1 MDGASSGTSRHVGTR
16 RYTTPMCERGHVP
29 APVGRNA
36 EDDTDPF
43 ELVAAI
49 RRANHRLTAR
59 LDVDLLEMGVS
70 FAQFEVMA
78 ALEREPGLHA
88 GELGRA
94 FGVTRQAI
102 HRLLAQLDR
111 AGLIDLLPRDHG
123 VRAARVTDA
132 GDRSL
137 RHCRRALRETLEALA
152 RRALR
157 ETLEALARIHPETR
171 NAARDALAVCERAL
185 VPRPG
190 WYLD

>member
-1 MDGASSGTSRHVGTR
+1 MYEHRHPAS
-16 RYTTPMCERGHVP
+16 
-29 APVGRNA
+29 PVGRNA

-49 RRANHRLTAR
+49 RHANHRLTAR
-59 LDVDLLEMGVS
+59 LDFDLLEMGVS

-132 GDRSL
+132 GHRRL
-137 RHCRRALRETLEALA
+137 AQCRRALNETFDALG
-152 RRALR
+152 
-157 ETLEALARIHPETR
+157 RIDPETR
-171 NAARDALAVCERAL
+171 NAAREALAVCERAL